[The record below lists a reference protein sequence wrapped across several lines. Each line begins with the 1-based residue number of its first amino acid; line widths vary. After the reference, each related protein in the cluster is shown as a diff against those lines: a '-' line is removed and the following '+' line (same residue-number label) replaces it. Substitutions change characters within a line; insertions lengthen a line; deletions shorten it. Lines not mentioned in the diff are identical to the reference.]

1 MEKKEVKKPVRAE
14 KISTKISR
22 YVFLV
27 LLILV
32 VVKILFQPAEAEK
45 LKSLL
50 DAMVELN
57 VYTFIGVLVGAGAIN
72 KIAEMFN
79 NYRGKR

>member
-1 MEKKEVKKPVRAE
+1 MDTNEKKE
-14 KISTKISR
+14 KISTTISR
-22 YVFLV
+22 YVFL
-27 LLILV
+27 LLLVLV
-32 VVKILFQPAEAEK
+32 VARIILNPSEADS

-57 VYTFIGVLVGAGAIN
+57 IYTFIGVLVGAGAIN